1 MDAKLLIRARCSY
14 EEKTDLLKTVALMTA
29 ISVKCNRDGIQSI
42 GETLDDS
49 EIPFLKIAVKLI
61 IKGYDTRVI
70 LAVLEN
76 IIHAENIEGKNTLE
90 KILIFEAIRM
100 ILSEGKTGNGVKA
113 TLLCILGERFL
124 CDYLNS
130 ETLNKEIAKRVYE
143 MVYKLNTHNLY
154 PEAISEKV
162 LEWMEGCS
170 TYAAL
175 YYAMNDLL
183 NSPDFL
189 TPFALVYLLNEKK
202 EVFNESIAGSAEKIL
217 MCVDKRLTSK
227 IIEKTKKVEFIEIRT
242 DIRGKLLGLISE
254 GYLDF
259 EKNAELALNRVLSSP
274 AIPAE
279 FKTDNAIH
287 DKSGD
292 FARRISEF
300 MKIFISSIDE
310 GSVHFDFQACKEA
323 LIKIEEMG
331 REEGRHDY

>member
-1 MDAKLLIRARCSY
+1 MDAELLKRGYCGD
-14 EEKTDLLKTVALMTA
+14 EEKTDLLKTVALMAA
-29 ISVKCNRDGIQSI
+29 ITVKCNRDGILSI
-42 GETLDDS
+42 GETLEVS
-49 EIPFLKIAVKLI
+49 KISFLKISVKLI
-61 IKGYDTRVI
+61 INGYDTSVI

-76 IIHAENIEGKNTLE
+76 IIRAENIDCKNTLE
-90 KILIFEAIRM
+90 KILIFVAISM
-100 ILSEGKTGNGVKA
+100 ILSRGVSGNGVKV
-113 TLLCILGERFL
+113 TLLCILGERYL
-124 CDYLNS
+124 YNYLNS
-130 ETLNKEIAKRVYE
+130 ETLNKEIAKMVYE
-143 MVYKLNTHNLY
+143 MVYKLNTDNLA
-154 PEAISEKV
+154 PEVISEKV

-189 TPFALVYLLNEKK
+189 MPFALVYLLNEKK

-227 IIEKTKKVEFIEIRT
+227 IIEKTKKVEFIEVRI

-259 EKNAELALNRVLSSP
+259 EKNAELALNRLLSSP

-287 DKSGD
+287 GKSGD
-292 FARRISEF
+292 FTRRISEF
-300 MKIFISSIDE
+300 MKMFIACIDE